1 MSLIIIFIFCL
12 LLALLLPA
20 FNDVVH
26 KYLKF
31 FLLNLLNLQLIKVY
45 IKGAQ
50 NWINSYPPP

>member
-26 KYLKF
+26 KYLKCIF
-31 FLLNLLNLQLIKVY
+31 I
-45 IKGAQ
+45 IEIT
-50 NWINSYPPP
+50 INQTFKWML